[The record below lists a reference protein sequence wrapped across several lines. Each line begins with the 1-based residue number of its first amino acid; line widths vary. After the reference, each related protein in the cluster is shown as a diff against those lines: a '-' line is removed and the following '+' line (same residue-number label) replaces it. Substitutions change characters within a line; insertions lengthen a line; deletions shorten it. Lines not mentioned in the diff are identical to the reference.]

1 MEAQH
6 FDDLLTKTRSIVLTL
21 VGQMEHFRV
30 FLFSNNIYSVQYLEL
45 TVISLYKLQLC
56 EVFIQSIQLLVL

>member
-21 VGQMEHFRV
+21 EGQIEHFRV